1 VARYEREQ
9 PVFRSKLI
17 AKDRGD
23 ALLVLLDGGG
33 AVDRWPKNGNPPGE
47 NLEPIP
53 SRLWMTLALT
63 NGATYRIGLS
73 HAGLILYLPE
83 GFYEP
88 SEASSNQ
95 VAQWMAET
103 EADLRR
109 EVISAPKPCT
119 YKVGTVDDGGT
130 LSGIARL
137 FYGDASNWKQIYEAN
152 RPVLKNPNII
162 SGTETLTI
170 PKL

>member
-1 VARYEREQ
+1 
-9 PVFRSKLI
+9 
-17 AKDRGD
+17 
-23 ALLVLLDGGG
+23 
-33 AVDRWPKNGNPPGE
+33 
-47 NLEPIP
+47 
-53 SRLWMTLALT
+53 
-63 NGATYRIGLS
+63 
-73 HAGLILYLPE
+73 LYLPE

-88 SEASSNQ
+88 SEASSKQ

-137 FYGDASNWKQIYEAN
+137 FYGDASKWKQIYEAN